1 MTDKTE
7 MIKSYYLKKMK
18 WRFYGIWAYVLL
30 VSSSWKQTIKA
41 MSKIMF
47 ASILFIAALLITAY
61 GCGNGEPEIPA
72 QSETTDP
79 SEVNNE
85 KTDESMKMN
94 I

>member
-1 MTDKTE
+1 
-7 MIKSYYLKKMK
+7 
-18 WRFYGIWAYVLL
+18 
-30 VSSSWKQTIKA
+30 